1 MTDQHP
7 STPDHAADPATGQ
20 NTIQAPPP
28 SPTNP
33 AGWRFETKQ
42 VQAGHDPM
50 SEPTHSRAIPIH
62 QTTSYVFESA
72 EQAAA
77 RFALS
82 DLGPIYTRLTN
93 PTNDIVEQRIA
104 ALEGGVGA
112 LLTASGMAAE
122 TLALVTLGGAGDNI
136 VASPSLYGGTTN
148 LLTHTLPRLGIE
160 TRFVSDPGDPT
171 AWAALADERT
181 IAFFGETTPSSHS
194 FLMNSEALLTSALP
208 FRFGLP
214 SAVSIDPPEAQ
225 TQDMTSFWIPL
236 GASSDRGSAQ
246 PETSPPV
253 TAFAAAANS
262 SRVEGIWEM
271 PALVSRLVLAN
282 IGYTKFTTGIM

>member
-1 MTDQHP
+1 
-7 STPDHAADPATGQ
+7 
-20 NTIQAPPP
+20 
-28 SPTNP
+28 
-33 AGWRFETKQ
+33 
-42 VQAGHDPM
+42 
-50 SEPTHSRAIPIH
+50 
-62 QTTSYVFESA
+62 
-72 EQAAA
+72 
-77 RFALS
+77 
-82 DLGPIYTRLTN
+82 
-93 PTNDIVEQRIA
+93 
-104 ALEGGVGA
+104 
-112 LLTASGMAAE
+112 
-122 TLALVTLGGAGDNI
+122 
-136 VASPSLYGGTTN
+136 
-148 LLTHTLPRLGIE
+148 
-160 TRFVSDPGDPT
+160 
-171 AWAALADERT
+171 
-181 IAFFGETTPSSHS
+181 
-194 FLMNSEALLTSALP
+194 MNSEALLTSALP